1 MRQET
6 PDEENNEYRALERT
20 DEGNEEFD
28 MRCLSLGA
36 GVQSSAMILMA
47 DRGDFGDVPEHA
59 IFADTQSEPPWVY
72 EHLSWLESEIKHI
85 KIHRVTAG
93 SLENDVL
100 KSRDGRS
107 RFASLPL
114 RVQGSDGRDSML
126 RRQCTREYKIA
137 PIEKKVRELLGL
149 KPRQRAKGKFKV
161 EQWIGISLDEVQRMK
176 PNPNTWI
183 TNRWPLVFDKPM
195 RRGEIIDW
203 FTRENFPVPQKS
215 ACTFC
220 PFHDDRTWDDMRK
233 NPPSEWSRAV
243 TFDKAI
249 RTGKLRGVN
258 EEAFL
263 HRSLKPLDEVEFNV
277 DDPNQIDMF
286 GNECERMCGV

>member
-100 KSRDGRS
+100 KSRDG
-107 RFASLPL
+107 PL
-114 RVQGSDGRDSML
+114 CSTSPCDV
-126 RRQCTREYKIA
+126 
-137 PIEKKVRELLGL
+137 
-149 KPRQRAKGKFKV
+149 
-161 EQWIGISLDEVQRMK
+161 
-176 PNPNTWI
+176 
-183 TNRWPLVFDKPM
+183 
-195 RRGEIIDW
+195 
-203 FTRENFPVPQKS
+203 
-215 ACTFC
+215 
-220 PFHDDRTWDDMRK
+220 
-233 NPPSEWSRAV
+233 
-243 TFDKAI
+243 
-249 RTGKLRGVN
+249 GKLSIG
-258 EEAFL
+258 
-263 HRSLKPLDEVEFNV
+263 SLVKTSQFRRKARVRFVRFMTTEPG
-277 DDPNQIDMF
+277 MT
-286 GNECERMCGV
+286 CEKTTPQSGRAQSHSIKQSALANCAA